1 MDVRRVG
8 FARQRLLP
16 TNTMLNSQSMTEPT
30 TQEQQRKL
38 RILIVEDH
46 TPTRMAMSRLI
57 RQAGAD
63 VTTARDGEEGL
74 GYLLTQRFDV
84 LLTDLRMPKM
94 DGFELMAHCQELPES
109 HRPGRVIAISGEY
122 EASALHGQPVQFLPK
137 PFNLDS
143 LLDMLGGK
151 PN

>member
-1 MDVRRVG
+1 MMS
-8 FARQRLLP
+8 FAVTP
-16 TNTMLNSQSMTEPT
+16 ETQSA
-30 TQEQQRKL
+30 KL
-38 RILIVEDH
+38 TKKIRILIVEDH
-46 TPTRMAMSRLI
+46 APTRMAISRLM

-63 VTTARDGEEGL
+63 VITARDGEEAL

-94 DGFELMAHCQELPES
+94 DGFELLQHCQQLPNS
-109 HRPGRVIAISGEY
+109 HRPERIIAISGES
-122 EASALHGQPVQFLPK
+122 EAGPLHGQPVQFLAK
-137 PFNLDS
+137 PFNLDV

>member
-1 MDVRRVG
+1 MTG
-8 FARQRLLP
+8 KRQ
-16 TNTMLNSQSMTEPT
+16 
-30 TQEQQRKL
+30 

-46 TPTRMAMSRLI
+46 APTRQAMSRLI

-63 VTTARDGEEGL
+63 VVTARDGEEGL

-84 LLTDLRMPKM
+84 LLTDLRMPVM
-94 DGFELMAHCQELPES
+94 DGVELVDRCMKLPHT

-122 EASALHGQPVQFLPK
+122 EAGVLQGQPVLFMPK
-137 PFNLDS
+137 PFDLQT
-143 LLDMLGGK
+143 LLNMIEGK

>member
-1 MDVRRVG
+1 MFNVANMPG
-8 FARQRLLP
+8 SIPQIIP
-16 TNTMLNSQSMTEPT
+16 K
-30 TQEQQRKL
+30 KL

-57 RQAGAD
+57 RQAGAE

-94 DGFELMAHCQELPES
+94 DGFELLQHCQQLPES
-109 HRPGRVIAISGEY
+109 HRPKRVIAISGEY
-122 EASALHGQPVQFLPK
+122 EASAIHGQASQVQFLAK
-137 PFNLDS
+137 PFNLDI

>member
-1 MDVRRVG
+1 MTYETSMARELVQAAQKPLRV
-8 FARQRLLP
+8 
-16 TNTMLNSQSMTEPT
+16 
-30 TQEQQRKL
+30 
-38 RILIVEDH
+38 LIVEDH

-74 GYLLTQRFDV
+74 GYLLTQHFDV
-84 LLTDLRMPKM
+84 LLTDLRMPRM
-94 DGFELMAHCQELPES
+94 DGFELLAHCNTLPQS

-137 PFNLDS
+137 PFNLDV
-143 LLDMLGGK
+143 LLNMLGGK

>member
-1 MDVRRVG
+1 MMPDVSSIPEPATEMKPRR
-8 FARQRLLP
+8 
-16 TNTMLNSQSMTEPT
+16 
-30 TQEQQRKL
+30 L

-46 TPTRMAMSRLI
+46 TPTRMAMSRLM

-63 VTTARDGEEGL
+63 VVTARDGEEGL
-74 GYLLTQRFDV
+74 GYLFTQRFDV

-94 DGFELMAHCQELPES
+94 DGFELLQHCQSLPES
-109 HRPGRVIAISGEY
+109 HRPKRVIAISGEY
-122 EASALHGQPVQFLPK
+122 EAGALHGQAVQFLAK
-137 PFNLDS
+137 PFNLDV

>member
-1 MDVRRVG
+1 MTYDSTVAG
-8 FARQRLLP
+8 ESAQAACKRL
-16 TNTMLNSQSMTEPT
+16 
-30 TQEQQRKL
+30 K
-38 RILIVEDH
+38 ILIVEDH

-74 GYLLTQRFDV
+74 GYLLTQHFDV

-94 DGFELMAHCQELPES
+94 DGFELLHHCQTLPES
-109 HRPGRVIAISGEY
+109 HRPSRVIAISGEY
-122 EASALHGQPVQFLPK
+122 EASVLHGQPVQFLPK
-137 PFNLDS
+137 PFNLDV
-143 LLDMLGGK
+143 LLEMIGGK